1 MAKVKYYY
9 APETLSYKPVEYP
22 RTLRISNFLVFLIS
36 SFLFGLF
43 ILFGLLT
50 TDFLSTPEELL
61 LKRELRNYEFQFDL
75 VSKRLG
81 EIENVISNIEERD
94 NELYRNYF
102 EASPVSDEQRKAGFG
117 GVNRY
122 KSLEGYG
129 NSEQIIETT
138 KKLDILSRRIVVQS
152 KSLDEIRLLAE
163 KKEELLASIP
173 SIQPIRNEDLKRMA
187 SGYGWRID
195 PFTKTRKRHY
205 GMDFSASRG
214 TPIYAPGNGVVKRAD
229 SRSSGYGR
237 HIRID
242 HGFGYVT
249 VYAHLNKYN
258 VKRGQKVKRGDIIGY
273 VGSTG
278 RSVAPHL
285 HYEIIKDG
293 KKINPLNFYIG
304 NLTSDEYNAIL
315 IQASQENL
323 SLDEIFTMKNILNE
337 KKYYSIGEVAEFLN
351 VNTSLIRFWEK
362 EFKQISP
369 KKKKSGVRK
378 FTKPDVEILQFIYSL
393 LKEKKMTIDGAK
405 RHLQKSQNKD
415 KVLISIRNKLE
426 EVKSELLFLRDNV

>member
-1 MAKVKYYY
+1 MAKIKYYY
-9 APETLSYKPVEYP
+9 DTKTLSYKPIKLNSGEKIKGYF
-22 RTLRISNFLVFLIS
+22 IFFLS
-36 SFLFGLF
+36 SVLLSFF
-43 ILFGLLT
+43 ILLIFYQFFDSPKEKKLKLEIQNLT
-50 TDFLSTPEELL
+50 SQ
-61 LKRELRNYEFQFDL
+61 YEVIDKNMKQ
-75 VSKRLG
+75 V
-81 EIENVISNIEERD
+81 EIVLDEIQDRDDNIYRVI
-94 NELYRNYF
+94 F
-102 EASPVSDEQRKAGFG
+102 EADPIPTSIRKQGFG

-122 KSLEGYG
+122 EKLLGLS
-129 NSEQIIETT
+129 NSELMINTSKKIDQLT
-138 KKLDILSRRIVVQS
+138 KQLYLQS
-152 KSLDEIRLLAE
+152 KSFDEVIDLA
-163 KKEELLASIP
+163 KNKSNMLASIP
-173 SIQPIRNEDLKRMA
+173 AIQPVANKDLKRMA
-187 SGYGWRID
+187 SGYGYRIH
-195 PFTKTRKRHY
+195 PIYKTRKMHY

-323 SLDEIFTMKNILNE
+323 SLD
-337 KKYYSIGEVAEFLN
+337 
-351 VNTSLIRFWEK
+351 
-362 EFKQISP
+362 
-369 KKKKSGVRK
+369 
-378 FTKPDVEILQFIYSL
+378 
-393 LKEKKMTIDGAK
+393 
-405 RHLQKSQNKD
+405 
-415 KVLISIRNKLE
+415 
-426 EVKSELLFLRDNV
+426 